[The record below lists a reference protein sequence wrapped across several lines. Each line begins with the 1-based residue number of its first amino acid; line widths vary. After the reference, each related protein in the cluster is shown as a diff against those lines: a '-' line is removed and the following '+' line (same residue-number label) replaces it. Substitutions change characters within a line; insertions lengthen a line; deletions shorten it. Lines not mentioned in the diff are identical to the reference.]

1 MSALKEDLRKAL
13 RFYKELGFEH
23 FPVDQKALMSAVTV
37 TNTGSVVTL
46 DSVREEIGD
55 CHRCRLSE
63 KRTHIVFGEG
73 SPEADLMFIGEGP
86 GREEDIQARPFVGE
100 AGRLLTSLIEKLG
113 MERSDVYIANVV
125 KCRPPMNR
133 DPAEDEI
140 AECILFLK
148 KQIAVIRPK
157 VIMTLGRIS
166 THALTGVAVPI
177 SRMRG
182 HFYSYD
188 DIPVM
193 PTYHPAYLLRNR
205 KAKWDTWDDAQ
216 KAMRII
222 KGG

>member
-1 MSALKEDLRKAL
+1 MSDLKSDLRNAL
-13 RFYKELGFEH
+13 MFYRELGFEYL
-23 FPVDQKALMSAVTV
+23 PVNEQALMASLRAGQAPQVM
-37 TNTGSVVTL
+37 TL
-46 DSVREEIGD
+46 DAVREEIGD
-55 CHRCRLSE
+55 CRRCRLAE
-63 KRTHIVFGEG
+63 NRTHIVFGEG
-73 SPEADLMFIGEGP
+73 SPDADLMFIGEGP
-86 GREEDIQARPFVGE
+86 GREEDLQARPFVGE

-113 MERSDVYIANVV
+113 MKRDNVYIANVV

-140 AECILFLK
+140 AACIPFLK
-148 KQIAVIRPK
+148 KQIEVIGPK
-157 VIMTLGRIS
+157 AIMTLGRIS
-166 THALTGVAVPI
+166 THALTGVSIPI

-182 HFYSYD
+182 HFFSYG

-216 KAMRII
+216 KVMKVI